1 MIYWE
6 DLYSGFSGELDD
18 TMLMVLLTGE
28 GDLLDL
34 LILKEL
40 PLPEFETVFTKLLRS
55 VFLVRNRL
63 SWLLG

>member
-6 DLYSGFSGELDD
+6 DLYYGFSGEFDD
-18 TMLMVLLTGE
+18 TILIVLLTGE

-55 VFLVRNRL
+55 VFLVRNRF